1 MYFII
6 QELESW
12 LLKNNKLEFGSSM
25 MVSIS
30 KTKGG
35 HYHQHCTVNM
45 GVAFHCSS
53 LYIAD
58 FFARFADLS

>member
-1 MYFII
+1 MHFII
-6 QELESW
+6 HELGSW
-12 LLKNNKLEFGSSM
+12 HLKNIKLEFGSSV

-45 GVAFHCSS
+45 GVACTLLVS
-53 LYIAD
+53 
-58 FFARFADLS
+58 